1 MKNWTRS
8 LTFFTLAKVLLLL
21 WAVMIVV
28 NIILDP
34 LGDHSIWQP
43 LCVLAGVLA
52 LDRFQKKNAPCLKSK
67 GRQAVETVLKH

>member
-1 MKNWTRS
+1 MKQTT
-8 LTFFTLAKVLLLL
+8 LFILAKALLLL
-21 WAVMIVV
+21 WAVFIVV
-28 NIILDP
+28 GILMDP

-43 LCVLAGVLA
+43 LCVLIGVLA

>member
-1 MKNWTRS
+1 MKQTT
-8 LTFFTLAKVLLLL
+8 LFILAKALLLL
-21 WAVMIVV
+21 WAVFIVV
-28 NIILDP
+28 GILMDP

-43 LCVLAGVLA
+43 FCVLIGVLA